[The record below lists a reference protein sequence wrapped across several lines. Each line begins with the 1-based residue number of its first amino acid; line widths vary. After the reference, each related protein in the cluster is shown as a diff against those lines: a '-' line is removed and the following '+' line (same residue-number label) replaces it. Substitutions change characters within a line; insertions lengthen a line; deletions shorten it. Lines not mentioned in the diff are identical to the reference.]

1 VYEELLEGKRAV
13 VTGGGGG
20 IGSALVTNLHRSG
33 VAVVAVGR
41 SANVRDVVAG
51 LAGGGPQAFAVEADL
66 ADPVRAERAFGR
78 AVEDLGGLD
87 ILITAHGHVQPGPSA
102 EVPLEDWDR
111 TLATNLTS
119 VFQLSQLAYKEM
131 APAGRGKM
139 IHIASMYA
147 FFGGLKV
154 AAYAASK
161 GGVGQLT
168 KGLANEWA
176 STGINVNSIAPGYVR
191 TNLNRHIWQDPKRA
205 AEVLG
210 RIPAGRWGEPDDLFG
225 AVVFLS
231 SSLSDYVHGVVLP
244 VDGGYLAR

>member
-1 VYEELLEGKRAV
+1 MYGELLAGKRAF

-20 IGSALVTNLHRSG
+20 IGSAIVTGLHRHG
-33 VAVVAVGR
+33 VGVVAMGR
-41 SANVRDVVAG
+41 SANVRHVVDG
-51 LAGGGPQAFAVEADL
+51 LARGGPPALAVEVDL
-66 ADPVRAERAFGR
+66 ADTVQAEQAFGR
-78 AVEDLGGLD
+78 AVDELGGLD

-102 EVPLEDWDR
+102 EVPLEEWSR

-131 APAGRGKM
+131 APAGRGK
-139 IHIASMYA
+139 IVHIASMYA
-147 FFGGLKV
+147 FFGGLRV

-168 KGLANEWA
+168 KSLAIEWA
-176 STGINVNSIAPGYVR
+176 STGINVNAIAPGYVR

-205 AEVLG
+205 ADVLG